1 MKKMNLAKSLATAQT
16 HSQAQFAGQ
25 GRPSKAELAAR
36 TEKGVAAR
44 TKSPV
49 AKPKAKPI
57 KRVQSIREIFS
68 YSADDAAR
76 LERLIKRAARIGQLS
91 NKSEVVRAGLQALDG
106 LSDEQL
112 IKALQAVPRL
122 KPGRPKQTAPTA

>member
-16 HSQAQFAGQ
+16 HSQAQFAGPS
-25 GRPSKAELAAR
+25 RPSKAELAAR
-36 TEKGVAAR
+36 AEKGVAAR
-44 TKSPV
+44 AKKQA
-49 AKPKAKPI
+49 AKPKHQPI

-76 LERLIKRAARIGQLS
+76 LQRLIKRAARIGALS
-91 NKSEVVRAGLQALDG
+91 NKSEVVRAGLRALDA

-112 IKALQAVPRL
+112 LKALQAVPRL
-122 KPGRPKQTAPTA
+122 KPGRPKQPKPPA